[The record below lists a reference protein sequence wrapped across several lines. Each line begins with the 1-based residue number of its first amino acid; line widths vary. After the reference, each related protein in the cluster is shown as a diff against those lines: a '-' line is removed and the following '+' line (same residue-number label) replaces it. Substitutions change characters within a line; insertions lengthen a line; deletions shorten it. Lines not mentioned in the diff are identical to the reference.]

1 MKTPI
6 PTTASLVGYVYH
18 PLVHIG
24 TRVGR
29 FVTLKRSPGAC
40 RYRNVTPNCPD
51 PIIRAT
57 LTAVHRRDHAHG
69 TDCCHPHVVEVVHL
83 GPMAMTVCHD
93 CSYEF
98 GFDDTHSCERVASEH
113 RMSTA

>member
-1 MKTPI
+1 MRWG
-6 PTTASLVGYVYH
+6 SSN
-18 PLVHIG
+18 PLERADRG
-24 TRVGR
+24 G
-29 FVTLKRSPGAC
+29 
-40 RYRNVTPNCPD
+40 VTPNCPD

-69 TDCCHPHVVEVVHL
+69 SESCHPHEVEVVHL
-83 GPMAMTVCHD
+83 GHMAMTVCHD

-113 RMSTA
+113 RMATA